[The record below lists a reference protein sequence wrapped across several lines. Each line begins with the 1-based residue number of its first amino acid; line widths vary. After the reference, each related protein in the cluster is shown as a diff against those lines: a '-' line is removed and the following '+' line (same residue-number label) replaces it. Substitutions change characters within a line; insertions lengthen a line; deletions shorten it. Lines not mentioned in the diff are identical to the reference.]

1 MVASA
6 QILTGPSNS
15 ETKVGPRK
23 LSSWVQGFNRY
34 TEKIGSPPL
43 FTKWAGIFTVAA
55 ALERKVWVTTN
66 KGRLYPNLYV
76 FFVGPPGAGK
86 TVAEDK
92 AAELFVQLE
101 DHHLA
106 PTSMTKASLIDRLS
120 NSERKLVMPK
130 ETPPVIS
137 FNSLTIMANEL
148 GTMIP
153 SYEGDFMNVLTDLY
167 DCKRYSETRRTNK
180 IDIQIANPQLNFIA
194 ATTPSYL
201 NGLLPEGAWDQ
212 GFLSRTILIY
222 SGGIESHD
230 LWAENTQDKAL
241 TEALVFDLK
250 SIGGMYGELKIDD
263 EVKAAFTEWQRGG
276 RQPVPEHPK
285 LAHYNTRRAAHLLK
299 LCAVACCSTGDRPV
313 ITLEHYAEALDWLLE
328 AEHSMSD
335 IFRSMTMGAS
345 TRVMDDVWYHT
356 YMIFMKE
363 KKPVMEHRLIAY
375 LSERVPAHDVGRI
388 LEVMTRAKIFEG
400 AHVAGMGMCYTPRAP
415 KPR

>member
-1 MVASA
+1 MTAAAVIS
-6 QILTGPSNS
+6 TGRSSS
-15 ETKVGPRK
+15 ETRVGPRK
-23 LSSWVQGFNRY
+23 LSSWIQGFNKY

-43 FTKWAGIFTVAA
+43 FCKWAAIFTVAA
-55 ALERKVWVTTN
+55 ALERKVWLTTN
-66 KGRLYPNLYV
+66 KGKLYPNMYV

-86 TVAEDK
+86 TVAADK
-92 AAELFVQLE
+92 AAELFITLE

-106 PTSMTKASLIDRLS
+106 PSSMTKASLIDRLQ
-120 NSERKLVMPK
+120 NAERKLVMPR
-130 ETPPVIS
+130 ENPPVVT
-137 FNSLTIMANEL
+137 FNSLTIFSNEL

-153 SYEGDFMNVLTDLY
+153 SYEGDFMSTLTDIY
-167 DCKRYSETRRTNK
+167 DGKRYAETRRTNK
-180 IDIQIANPQLNFIA
+180 IDIEIKAPQINFLA

-212 GFLSRTILIY
+212 GFLSRSLLIY

-230 LWAENTQDKAL
+230 LWAENTHDKEL
-241 TEALVFDLK
+241 VEALVFDLK
-250 SIGGMYGELKIDD
+250 SIGNLYGELKIDD
-263 EVKAAFTEWQRGG
+263 DVKAAFTEWQRGG

-299 LCAVACCSTGDRPV
+299 LCAVACASTGDRPI
-313 ITLEHYAEALDWLLE
+313 ITLDHYAEAMDWLVE

-345 TRVMDDVWYHT
+345 TRVMDDVWFHAYSI
-356 YMIFMKE
+356 YVKE
-363 KKPVMEHRLIAY
+363 KKPVIEHRLIAY
-375 LSERVPAHDVGRI
+375 LSERVPAHDVARI

-400 AHVAGMGMCYTPRAP
+400 GHVAGMGMCYTPRAP

>member
-1 MVASA
+1 MTA
-6 QILTGPSNS
+6 
-15 ETKVGPRK
+15 RK
-23 LSSWVQGFNRY
+23 LSSWIQGFNLY

-43 FTKWAGIFTVAA
+43 FCKWVAIFTIAA

-66 KGRLYPNLYV
+66 KGQLFPNLYV
-76 FFVGPPGAGK
+76 FLVGPPGAGK

-92 AAELFVQLE
+92 AFEIFSTLE

-106 PTSMTKASLIDRLS
+106 PTSMTKASLIDRLEHA
-120 NSERKLVMPK
+120 ERKIVIPK
-130 ETPPVIS
+130 NNPPVIT
-137 FNSLTIMANEL
+137 FNSLTVMANEL
-148 GTMIP
+148 GTMVP

-167 DCKRYSETRRTNK
+167 DCKRYGETRRTNK
-180 IDIQIANPQLNFIA
+180 IDIQIKAPQLNFIA

-212 GFLSRTILIY
+212 GFLSRTMLIY

-230 LWAENTQDKAL
+230 LWAEHIHDTGL
-241 TEALVFDLK
+241 LEALVFDLK
-250 SIGGMYGELKIDD
+250 SIGNMYGELKIDD

-299 LCAVACCSTGDRPV
+299 LCAVACCSTSDRPV
-313 ITLEHYAEALDWLLE
+313 ITLEHYAEAMDWLAE

-345 TRVMDDVWYHT
+345 TRVMDDVWYHAYT
-356 YMIFMKE
+356 IYVKE
-363 KKPVMEHRLIAY
+363 KRPVAEHRLIAY
-375 LSERVPAHDVGRI
+375 LSERVPAHDVARI
-388 LEVMTRAKIFEG
+388 LEVMTRARIFDLKAEAGVG
-400 AHVAGMGMCYTPRAP
+400 ACYVPRAP

>member
-1 MVASA
+1 MTAVVPIS
-6 QILTGPSNS
+6 TGRLSS
-15 ETKVGPRK
+15 EAKMGPRK
-23 LSSWVQGFNRY
+23 LSSWVQGFTTY
-34 TEKIGSPPL
+34 TAKVGSPPL
-43 FTKWAGIFTVAA
+43 FTKWAAIFTVAA
-55 ALERKVWVTTN
+55 ALERKVWLTTN
-66 KGRLYPNLYV
+66 KGKLYPNLYV

-92 AAELFVQLE
+92 AAEIFRTLD

-120 NSERKLVMPK
+120 SAERKIVQPR
-130 ETPPVIS
+130 ENPPVIT

-167 DCKRYSETRRTNK
+167 DNKVYSETRRTNK
-180 IDIQIANPQLNFIA
+180 IDIQIPNPQLNLIA

-212 GFLSRTILIY
+212 GFLSRTMMIY

-230 LWAENTQDKAL
+230 LWAADTTDKEL
-241 TEALVFDLK
+241 VSALVFDLK
-250 SIGGMYGELKIDD
+250 SIGNLYGELKIDD
-263 EVKAAFTEWQRGG
+263 DVKQAFTEWQRGG

-299 LCAVACCSTGDRPV
+299 LCAVACASTGDRPI
-313 ITLEHYAEALDWLLE
+313 ITLDHYAEAMDWLLE

-345 TRVMDDVWYHT
+345 TRVMDDVWFHT
-356 YMIFMKE
+356 YSIYMKE

-375 LSERVPAHDVGRI
+375 LSERVPAHDVARI
-388 LEVMTRAKIFEG
+388 LEVMTRAKIFEA